1 MGESVEAGRM
11 VEFRQDHQIEQT
23 VVEHSIWAKR
33 HTASGLPP
41 VADREG
47 HERSFPRK
55 VFRTEA
61 AAVRREFGKTRDAGQ
76 HVGQSAQAPLE
87 IWIGFHGNARTKSTK
102 YEFMNSLLL
111 RKPTS
116 IHRGGVR
123 GRRVPGPPS
132 DLAPARPWRGQ
143 NRWRCPREGRQVNTA
158 PADPRR

>member
-55 VFRTEA
+55 AFRTEA
-61 AAVRREFGKTRDAGQ
+61 AAVRREFGKTRDAGE

-87 IWIGFHGNARTKSTK
+87 IWIGFHGNARTKSTR
-102 YEFMNSLLL
+102 YEVYEQFAVEKAHIDPSRRGAGGEFQRRRQIL
-111 RKPTS
+111 
-116 IHRGGVR
+116 HRHA
-123 GRRVPGPPS
+123 RRVGKIVGGAQGK
-132 DLAPARPWRGQ
+132 DAK
-143 NRWRCPREGRQVNTA
+143 
-158 PADPRR
+158 